1 MEIRVEGLPAEC
13 GLKPGDIRRL
23 VKRVLAQEKKEYT
36 LAVVFLDDRAM
47 SELNST
53 YKGREGPTDVLAF
66 SMREGEDTEYADDV
80 LGDIFISLDRARE
93 QARELG
99 HRFKDEIMIL
109 VLHGLL
115 HLLGYDHQTMRRR
128 LRRLRMDLEV

>member
-1 MEIRVEGLPAEC
+1 MEGLPERC

-23 VKRVLAQEKKEYT
+23 IRRVLAQEKKECA
-36 LAVVFLDDRAM
+36 LAVVFVDDQAM
-47 SELNST
+47 SELNSRYT
-53 YKGREGPTDVLAF
+53 GREGPTDVLAF
-66 SMREGEDTEYADDV
+66 PMQEGEDAEYAADV

-99 HRFKDEIMIL
+99 HPFKYEIAIL

-115 HLLGYDHQTMRRR
+115 HLLGYDHQSMKRV
-128 LRRLRMDLEV
+128 LRRIRKDLEV